1 MSRTVDERV
10 VEMRFDNANFEKN
23 VQTSMSTLDKLK
35 RSLNLS
41 GASKGLENIG
51 EAANKV
57 RFDGMT
63 SGIETVR
70 AKFSALEVVGITA
83 LMNITNAAM
92 AAGRKLVSAITID
105 PVKDGFAEYET
116 QMNSVQTI
124 LANTQKEGTNVKV
137 VNAALDELNHYADKT
152 IYNFTEMTRN
162 IGTFTAAGVKLD
174 TSVSAIQGIAN
185 LAAVSGSTSQ
195 QASTAMYQLSQ
206 AIASGTVKL
215 MDWNSVV
222 NAGMGGQVFQDALI
236 RTSEHLQTGAK
247 AAIAAKGSFRES
259 LQTGWLTTEVLT
271 QTLDQFSTAADT
283 QKEYEAAVK
292 KFIDQ
297 GYSKEEAKQ
306 MADMAKTA
314 GEAATKVKT
323 FTQLLD
329 TLKEALGSGWTETW
343 RMVIGDFEEAR
354 ELWTS
359 VSDVLSDAINRSS
372 DARNAIVKEW
382 ADLGGR
388 KDLIDSF
395 KNVFNGISS
404 IVKPVKEAFQD
415 IFPPITSKKLFAF
428 TEGLKNLTSQIKI
441 SDSTAKK
448 LKSTFSG
455 LFSVVSVFGKILA
468 SLGTAFG
475 KLITSDGVKAL
486 VNLFLTATA
495 AIGDFFTALNK
506 GFDSNGFTGILTTIS
521 DGISSVLKAA
531 SDGAL
536 KLGNTLPNIGNRIIK
551 VVSQV
556 WQAIKDIAG
565 WLKNNISL
573 GDIFKGLI
581 GGGIT
586 AGVMKVV
593 SVIGLI
599 KEKLEDFLGPAK
611 GVKDK
616 FTETL
621 DSIHDSLESFTTGI
635 KATTL
640 LTISAAIGILALSL
654 KSIAGLKSADIG
666 KSLSAITVMFTML
679 NTSFKSINK
688 TLDKYD
694 SKGLIKAGSSIL
706 LLAIAMKTL
715 STAMVKLAGLS
726 WNEIAKGLT
735 GVGIGITELCL
746 GLKAIDKVK
755 IPASTSIGLLAL
767 SESCKILGDAMNQFG
782 NMSWSEIG
790 HGLTG
795 MGGAL
800 TELVIVLKAL
810 NGISGFTSILSGV
823 GLLVAVQSLSKMA
836 DSLKKFGNMSWSEIG
851 RGLTGMGG
859 ALAEVAGI
867 SGVLGK
873 IAGFKSI
880 IGSGSIFIVV
890 QGLAKLATAMKQF
903 GNMSWSEIGH
913 GLSGMGGALTEVAIA
928 AGVLGKLSGLS
939 GIFGSETIVILINGL
954 GDLGKALKQFGGMSW
969 NEIAKGLA
977 GMGGA
982 LTEVAGISGVLGK
995 MAGLSGIL
1003 GAGSINV
1010 TIQGL
1015 GKLADALSKFS
1026 GLSWGEIKRGLTGM
1040 AGALA
1045 EVATV
1050 SGVLGKLGGFASL
1063 IGAGSLYVAIQGLGD
1078 LADALQKFGS
1088 MSWGEVTRG
1097 LTAMGTALEE
1107 VAAGSLVNTLSGLG
1121 AMSINKIAKP
1131 LGDLADSVKKWNGVT
1146 VPKGL
1151 GKELST
1157 LAKGIRSFTFDGL
1170 GASALSTAA
1179 PSIGELAGSIK
1190 KWNGVTIPDGLEEGL
1205 THVANGVKQ
1214 FSLAFAGGW
1223 SLDTATGPLSDLAVA
1238 ISKWNGV
1245 TIPDGLENG
1254 LKRIS
1259 DGVKQFSLAFA
1270 GGWSLATVTGP
1281 LGDLAGSIKKWSD
1294 VTVPDN
1300 IETGMTSIANG
1311 VKQFTLAF
1319 AGGLSLDTVTGP
1331 LGDLAGSIKKWSDVI
1346 IPDGLETGLTSI
1358 ANGIKQFSLAFA
1370 GGWSL
1375 DTAVEPLGQ
1384 LAGSIKKWNGV
1395 TIPDNLENG
1404 MTQIAN
1410 GVKQFSFA
1418 FLGGWSLDASVGPI
1432 GNLAGAIK
1440 KWNGVTI
1447 PDNLE
1452 NGMTQIAN
1460 GIKEFASAFIGGWS
1474 LDAAT
1479 GPIGKLAG
1487 SIKKWN
1493 GVTIPDGLEKGLKSI
1508 ANGIKSF
1515 SLAFVGGWT
1524 LDAVTGP
1531 IGTLAGSIKKWNG
1544 VTVPD
1549 NIGTQ
1554 LTNLATGIKAFSGI
1568 EDISSTVSSVGKI
1581 ANTMSTL
1588 TGVNFAGIS
1597 GGITSFST
1605 SITNLVSA
1613 TSSLSGVGDRIVN
1626 NIVSPIVNANTL
1638 LSGAIT
1644 TMINSAVASLSGC
1657 SSKFSTVGQQAADG
1671 FITAISSANV
1681 RAVSAITGMMSAMG
1695 SAISSNS
1702 ISVSASFTTIMNN
1715 ALNIIN
1721 VRRGLF
1727 AIAGSGLMTSLR
1739 TGISSGSNGVTS
1751 IVNTTVSR
1759 AKTIVDGKRSQFNQ
1773 SGRSLMTNLCNGLRS
1788 GGSGASSAIYSA
1800 LSSCSG
1806 AIRSFYYSFY
1816 SAGGYLGDGLTE
1828 GIASRESAAYRAGYR
1843 LGQKAVQGE
1852 KDGQKSHSPSKLTI
1866 QAGKWLGEGLV
1877 IGMDKMGKSVY
1888 KSGKSMGANAVQS
1901 ISSALSMIGD
1911 TNISDDTFTPTIQPV
1926 VDMTELQNGP
1936 RTLSIGA
1943 DLSARL
1949 LSQPVASLQDML
1961 NSTQDSIS
1969 ASNNQVIDAIN
1980 ALRADMNAFYSDDEK
1995 EIALYLNSKKVAS
2008 TLAKDMNRQLAVLQK
2023 RGAY

>member
-1980 ALRADMNAFYSDDEK
+1980 ALRADLNAFYSDDEK

>member
-51 EAANKV
+51 EATNKV

-323 FTQLLD
+323 FSQLID

-343 RMVIGDFEEAR
+343 RTVIGDFEEAR

-359 VSDVLSDAINRSS
+359 VSNVLSDAINRSS

-395 KNVFNGISS
+395 KNVFNGIGS

-654 KSIAGLKSADIG
+654 KSIAGLKSADVG
-666 KSLSAITVMFTML
+666 KSLSAITVMFAML

-735 GVGIGITELCL
+735 GVGIGIAELCL
-746 GLKAIDKVK
+746 GLKAINKVK

-767 SESCKILGDAMNQFG
+767 SESCKILGDAMKQFG

-800 TELVIVLKAL
+800 TELVIALKAL
-810 NGISGFTSILSGV
+810 NGISGFKSILSGV

-836 DSLKKFGNMSWSEIG
+836 DSLKQFGNMSWSEIG
-851 RGLTGMGG
+851 HGLTGMGG
-859 ALAEVAGI
+859 ALTEVAGI
-867 SGVLGK
+867 SGALGK
-873 IAGFKSI
+873 IAGLKSI

-890 QGLAKLATAMKQF
+890 QGLAKLATAMNQF
-903 GNMSWSEIGH
+903 GNMSWSEIRH
-913 GLSGMGGALTEVAIA
+913 GLTGMGGALTEVAIA

-939 GIFGSETIVILINGL
+939 GIFGSGTIVILINGL
-954 GDLGKALKQFGGMSW
+954 SDLGKALKQFGGMSW
-969 NEIAKGLA
+969 NEIAKGLT

-1063 IGAGSLYVAIQGLGD
+1063 IGAGSLYVAIQGLSD

-1395 TIPDNLENG
+1395 TIPDNLETG

-1493 GVTIPDGLEKGLKSI
+1493 SVTIPDGLEKGLKSI

-1549 NIGTQ
+1549 SIGTQ
-1554 LTNLATGIKAFSGI
+1554 LTNLATGIKAFTGI

-1581 ANTMSTL
+1581 ANAMTTL
-1588 TGVNFAGIS
+1588 TGVDFTGIS

-1605 SITNLVSA
+1605 SITNLISA
-1613 TSSLSGVGDRIVN
+1613 TSSLSGVGDSIVN
-1626 NIVSPIVNANTL
+1626 NIVNPIVNANTL

-1657 SSKFSTVGQQAADG
+1657 SSKFSAVGQQAADG

-1695 SAISSNS
+1695 LAISSNS
-1702 ISVSASFTTIMNN
+1702 TSVSASFTTIMNT

-1843 LGQKAVQGE
+1843 LGQQAVQGE

-1911 TNISDDTFTPTIQPV
+1911 ANISDDTFTPTIQPV
-1926 VDMTELQNGP
+1926 VDMAELQNGS

-1961 NSTQDSIS
+1961 NSTQDSIN

-1980 ALRADMNAFYSDDEK
+1980 ALRADLNAFYSDDEK

>member
-1 MSRTVDERV
+1 MSKTVDERV

-51 EAANKV
+51 EATKKV

-70 AKFSALEVVGITA
+70 AKFSALEVVGMTA
-83 LMNITNAAM
+83 LMNITNTAM

-116 QMNSVQTI
+116 QMNAVQTI
-124 LANTQKEGTNVKV
+124 LANTQKEGTNVKI

-323 FTQLLD
+323 FSQLID

-343 RMVIGDFEEAR
+343 RTVIGDFEEAR

-359 VSDVLSDAINRSS
+359 VSNVLSDAINRSS

-395 KNVFNGISS
+395 KNVFNGIGS

-823 GLLVAVQSLSKMA
+823 GLLVAVQSLSKIA

-1223 SLDTATGPLSDLAVA
+1223 SL
-1238 ISKWNGV
+1238 
-1245 TIPDGLENG
+1245 
-1254 LKRIS
+1254 
-1259 DGVKQFSLAFA
+1259 
-1270 GGWSLATVTGP
+1270 ATVTGP

-1384 LAGSIKKWNGV
+1384 LAGS
-1395 TIPDNLENG
+1395 
-1404 MTQIAN
+1404 
-1410 GVKQFSFA
+1410 
-1418 FLGGWSLDASVGPI
+1418 
-1432 GNLAGAIK
+1432 IK

-1980 ALRADMNAFYSDDEK
+1980 ALRADLNAFYSDDEK

>member
-1 MSRTVDERV
+1 MSKTVDERV

-51 EAANKV
+51 EATNKV

-83 LMNITNAAM
+83 LMNITHAAM

-323 FTQLLD
+323 FSQLID

-343 RMVIGDFEEAR
+343 RTVIGDFEEAR

-359 VSDVLSDAINRSS
+359 VSNVLSDAINRSS

-395 KNVFNGISS
+395 KNVFNGIGS

-495 AIGDFFTALNK
+495 VIGDFFTALNK

-654 KSIAGLKSADIG
+654 KSIAGLKSADVG
-666 KSLSAITVMFTML
+666 KSLSAIAAMFAML
-679 NTSFKSINK
+679 NASFKSINK

-735 GVGIGITELCL
+735 GVGVGIAELCL

-767 SESCKILGDAMNQFG
+767 SESCKILGDAMKQFGNMSWSEIGHGLSGMGGALTELVIALKALNGISGFKSILSGVGLLVVVQSLSTMADSLKQFG

-800 TELVIVLKAL
+800 TE
-810 NGISGFTSILSGV
+810 
-823 GLLVAVQSLSKMA
+823 
-836 DSLKKFGNMSWSEIG
+836 
-851 RGLTGMGG
+851 
-859 ALAEVAGI
+859 VAGI
-867 SGVLGK
+867 SGALGK
-873 IAGFKSI
+873 IAGLKSI
-880 IGSGSIFIVV
+880 IGSESIFIVV

-913 GLSGMGGALTEVAIA
+913 GLTGMGGALTEVAIA

-969 NEIAKGLA
+969 NEIAKGLT

-982 LTEVAGISGVLGK
+982 LTEVAGISGALGK
-995 MAGLSGIL
+995 IAGLSGMF

-1040 AGALA
+1040 GGALT

-1050 SGVLGKLGGFASL
+1050 SGVLGKLGGLASL
-1063 IGAGSLYVAIQGLGD
+1063 LGAGSLYVAIQGLGD

-1097 LTAMGTALEE
+1097 LTSIGTALEE
-1107 VAAGSLVNTLSGLG
+1107 VAAGSLINTLSGLG

-1131 LGDLADSVKKWNGVT
+1131 LGDLADSVKKWNCVT

-1170 GASALSTAA
+1170 GASALSKAA
-1179 PSIGELAGSIK
+1179 PSIGELA
-1190 KWNGVTIPDGLEEGL
+1190 D
-1205 THVANGVKQ
+1205 
-1214 FSLAFAGGW
+1214 
-1223 SLDTATGPLSDLAVA
+1223 
-1238 ISKWNGV
+1238 
-1245 TIPDGLENG
+1245 
-1254 LKRIS
+1254 
-1259 DGVKQFSLAFA
+1259 
-1270 GGWSLATVTGP
+1270 
-1281 LGDLAGSIKKWSD
+1281 SIKKWSN
-1294 VTVPDN
+1294 VAIPYGLESGLTQ
-1300 IETGMTSIANG
+1300 ISNG
-1311 VKQFTLAF
+1311 VKAFTLAF
-1319 AGGLSLDTVTGP
+1319 AGGLSLNTVIKP
-1331 LGDLAGSIKKWSDVI
+1331 LGQLADSIKKW
-1346 IPDGLETGLTSI
+1346 DGITVPYGIEDSLTQI
-1358 ANGIKQFSLAFA
+1358 ANGVKAFTLAFA

-1375 DTAVEPLGQ
+1375 NTVIEPLGQ
-1384 LAGSIKKWNGV
+1384 LAGSIKKWNGIS
-1395 TIPDNLENG
+1395 IPYDIDEGL
-1404 MTQIAN
+1404 TQIA
-1410 GVKQFSFA
+1410 
-1418 FLGGWSLDASVGPI
+1418 
-1432 GNLAGAIK
+1432 
-1440 KWNGVTI
+1440 T
-1447 PDNLE
+1447 
-1452 NGMTQIAN
+1452 
-1460 GIKEFASAFIGGWS
+1460 
-1474 LDAAT
+1474 
-1479 GPIGKLAG
+1479 
-1487 SIKKWN
+1487 
-1493 GVTIPDGLEKGLKSI
+1493 
-1508 ANGIKSF
+1508 GIKSF
-1515 SLAFVGGWT
+1515 SLAFVGGCRFT
-1524 LDAVTGP
+1524 
-1531 IGTLAGSIKKWNG
+1531 KKMEQCDC
-1544 VTVPD
+1544 P
-1549 NIGTQ
+1549 
-1554 LTNLATGIKAFSGI
+1554 
-1568 EDISSTVSSVGKI
+1568 
-1581 ANTMSTL
+1581 
-1588 TGVNFAGIS
+1588 
-1597 GGITSFST
+1597 
-1605 SITNLVSA
+1605 
-1613 TSSLSGVGDRIVN
+1613 
-1626 NIVSPIVNANTL
+1626 
-1638 LSGAIT
+1638 
-1644 TMINSAVASLSGC
+1644 
-1657 SSKFSTVGQQAADG
+1657 
-1671 FITAISSANV
+1671 
-1681 RAVSAITGMMSAMG
+1681 
-1695 SAISSNS
+1695 
-1702 ISVSASFTTIMNN
+1702 
-1715 ALNIIN
+1715 
-1721 VRRGLF
+1721 
-1727 AIAGSGLMTSLR
+1727 
-1739 TGISSGSNGVTS
+1739 
-1751 IVNTTVSR
+1751 
-1759 AKTIVDGKRSQFNQ
+1759 KRSWRTTYR
-1773 SGRSLMTNLCNGLRS
+1773 SCKGR
-1788 GGSGASSAIYSA
+1788 
-1800 LSSCSG
+1800 
-1806 AIRSFYYSFY
+1806 
-1816 SAGGYLGDGLTE
+1816 
-1828 GIASRESAAYRAGYR
+1828 
-1843 LGQKAVQGE
+1843 K
-1852 KDGQKSHSPSKLTI
+1852 KLHI
-1866 QAGKWLGEGLV
+1866 
-1877 IGMDKMGKSVY
+1877 
-1888 KSGKSMGANAVQS
+1888 
-1901 ISSALSMIGD
+1901 
-1911 TNISDDTFTPTIQPV
+1911 
-1926 VDMTELQNGP
+1926 
-1936 RTLSIGA
+1936 
-1943 DLSARL
+1943 
-1949 LSQPVASLQDML
+1949 
-1961 NSTQDSIS
+1961 
-1969 ASNNQVIDAIN
+1969 
-1980 ALRADMNAFYSDDEK
+1980 
-1995 EIALYLNSKKVAS
+1995 
-2008 TLAKDMNRQLAVLQK
+2008 
-2023 RGAY
+2023 

>member
-1 MSRTVDERV
+1 MSKTVDERV

-51 EAANKV
+51 EATKKV

-70 AKFSALEVVGITA
+70 AKFSALEVVGMTA
-83 LMNITNAAM
+83 LMNITNTAM

-116 QMNSVQTI
+116 QMNAVQTI
-124 LANTQKEGTNVKV
+124 LANTQKEGTNVKI

-185 LAAVSGSTSQ
+185 LAAISGSTSQ

-323 FTQLLD
+323 FSQLID

-343 RMVIGDFEEAR
+343 RTVIGDFEEAR

-359 VSDVLSDAINRSS
+359 VSDVLSDAINKSS

-382 ADLGGR
+382 VDLGGR

-395 KNVFNGISS
+395 KNIFNGIGS

-448 LKSTFSG
+448 LKNTFSG

-468 SLGTAFG
+468 GLGTAFG

-654 KSIAGLKSADIG
+654 KSIAGLKSADVG
-666 KSLSAITVMFTML
+666 KSLSAIAAMFAML
-679 NTSFKSINK
+679 NASFKSINK

-735 GVGIGITELCL
+735 GVGIGITELCF

-767 SESCKILGDAMNQFG
+767 SESCKILGDAMKKFG

-800 TELVIVLKAL
+800 TELVIALKAL
-810 NGISGFTSILSGV
+810 NGISGFKSILSGV

-836 DSLKKFGNMSWSEIG
+836 DSLKQFGNMSWSEIG
-851 RGLTGMGG
+851 R
-859 ALAEVAGI
+859 
-867 SGVLGK
+867 
-873 IAGFKSI
+873 
-880 IGSGSIFIVV
+880 
-890 QGLAKLATAMKQF
+890 
-903 GNMSWSEIGH
+903 

-969 NEIAKGLA
+969 NEIAKGLT

-982 LTEVAGISGVLGK
+982 LAEVAGISGALGK
-995 MAGLSGIL
+995 IAGLSGIF

-1040 AGALA
+1040 GGALT

-1050 SGVLGKLGGFASL
+1050 SGVLGKLGGLASL

-1097 LTAMGTALEE
+1097 LTSMGTALEE
-1107 VAAGSLVNTLSGLG
+1107 VAAGSLINTLSGLG

-1131 LGDLADSVKKWNGVT
+1131 LGDLADSVKKWNCVT

-1170 GASALSTAA
+1170 GASALSTSATG
-1179 PSIGELAGSIK
+1179 IGELATALK
-1190 KWNGVTIPDGLEEGL
+1190 KWSGVTIPTGLQNGL
-1205 THVANGVKQ
+1205 KEVADGVKKFTLAFAGGWSLNAVTGPLGDLANAVNKWNNVSVPDGIDTDMQ
-1214 FSLAFAGGW
+1214 RIADGVKAFTLAFAGGW
-1223 SLDTATGPLSDLAVA
+1223 SLDTATGPL
-1238 ISKWNGV
+1238 
-1245 TIPDGLENG
+1245 
-1254 LKRIS
+1254 
-1259 DGVKQFSLAFA
+1259 
-1270 GGWSLATVTGP
+1270 
-1281 LGDLAGSIKKWSD
+1281 GDLAGSIKKWTD
-1294 VTVPDN
+1294 VTIPDGL
-1300 IETGMTSIANG
+1300 ETGLISIANG
-1311 VKQFTLAF
+1311 IKQFSLAF

-1331 LGDLAGSIKKWSDVI
+1331 LGDLAGSIKKWSDVT
-1346 IPDGLETGLTSI
+1346 IPDNIETGMTSI
-1358 ANGIKQFSLAFA
+1358 ANGVKQFSLAFA

-1447 PDNLE
+1447 PGNLE

-1460 GIKEFASAFIGGWS
+1460 GIKEFASAFVGGWS

-1721 VRRGLF
+1721 VRQGNF
-1727 AIAGSGLMTSLR
+1727 TTAGSGLMTSLR

-1773 SGRSLMTNLCNGLRS
+1773 SGRSLMINLCNGLRS

-1828 GIASRESAAYRAGYR
+1828 GIAARESAAYSAGYR

-1980 ALRADMNAFYSDDEK
+1980 ALRADLNAFYSDDEK

>member
-1 MSRTVDERV
+1 MSKTVDERV

-51 EAANKV
+51 EATKKV

-70 AKFSALEVVGITA
+70 AKFSALEVVGMTA
-83 LMNITNAAM
+83 LMNITNTAM

-116 QMNSVQTI
+116 QMNAVQTI
-124 LANTQKEGTNVKV
+124 LANTQKEGTNVKI

-185 LAAVSGSTSQ
+185 LAAISGSTSQ

-323 FTQLLD
+323 FSQLID

-343 RMVIGDFEEAR
+343 RTVIGDFEEAR

-359 VSDVLSDAINRSS
+359 VSDVLSDAINKSS

-382 ADLGGR
+382 VDLGGR

-395 KNVFNGISS
+395 KNIFNGIGS

-468 SLGTAFG
+468 GLGTAFG

-654 KSIAGLKSADIG
+654 KSIAGLKSADVG
-666 KSLSAITVMFTML
+666 KSLSAIAAMFAML
-679 NTSFKSINK
+679 NASFKSINK

-735 GVGIGITELCL
+735 GVGIGITELCF

-767 SESCKILGDAMNQFG
+767 SESCKILGDAMKKFG

-800 TELVIVLKAL
+800 TELVIALKAL
-810 NGISGFTSILSGV
+810 NGISGFKSILSGV

-836 DSLKKFGNMSWSEIG
+836 DSLKQFGNMSWSEIG
-851 RGLTGMGG
+851 RGLSGMGG
-859 ALAEVAGI
+859 ALTEVAGI
-867 SGVLGK
+867 SGALGK
-873 IAGFKSI
+873 IAGLKSI

-890 QGLAKLATAMKQF
+890 QGIAKLATAMKQF
-903 GNMSWSEIGH
+903 GNMSWSEIGR

-969 NEIAKGLA
+969 NEIAKGLT

-982 LTEVAGISGVLGK
+982 LAEVAGISGALGK
-995 MAGLSGIL
+995 IAGLSGIF

-1040 AGALA
+1040 GGALT

-1050 SGVLGKLGGFASL
+1050 SGVLGKLGGLASL

-1097 LTAMGTALEE
+1097 LTSMGTALEE
-1107 VAAGSLVNTLSGLG
+1107 VAAGSLINTLSGLG

-1131 LGDLADSVKKWNGVT
+1131 LGDLADSVKKWNCVT

-1170 GASALSTAA
+1170 GASALSTSATG
-1179 PSIGELAGSIK
+1179 IGELATALK
-1190 KWNGVTIPDGLEEGL
+1190 KWSGVTIPTGLQNGL
-1205 THVANGVKQ
+1205 KEVADGVKKFTLAFAGGWSLNAVTGPLGDLANAVNKWNNVSVPDGIDTDMQ
-1214 FSLAFAGGW
+1214 RIADGVKAFTLAFAGGW
-1223 SLDTATGPLSDLAVA
+1223 SLDTATGPL
-1238 ISKWNGV
+1238 
-1245 TIPDGLENG
+1245 
-1254 LKRIS
+1254 
-1259 DGVKQFSLAFA
+1259 
-1270 GGWSLATVTGP
+1270 
-1281 LGDLAGSIKKWSD
+1281 GDLAGSIKKWTD
-1294 VTVPDN
+1294 VTIPDGL
-1300 IETGMTSIANG
+1300 ETGLISIANG
-1311 VKQFTLAF
+1311 IKQFSLAF

-1331 LGDLAGSIKKWSDVI
+1331 LGDLAGSIKKWSDVT
-1346 IPDGLETGLTSI
+1346 IPDNIETGMTSI
-1358 ANGIKQFSLAFA
+1358 ANGVKQFSLAFA

-1447 PDNLE
+1447 PGNLE

-1460 GIKEFASAFIGGWS
+1460 GIKEFASAFVGGWS

-1721 VRRGLF
+1721 VRQGNF
-1727 AIAGSGLMTSLR
+1727 TTAGSGLMTSLR

-1773 SGRSLMTNLCNGLRS
+1773 SGRSLMINLCNGLRS

-1828 GIASRESAAYRAGYR
+1828 GIAARESAAYSAGYR

-1980 ALRADMNAFYSDDEK
+1980 ALRADLNAFYSDDEK

>member
-41 GASKGLENIG
+41 GASKGLETIG

-83 LMNITNAAM
+83 LMNITNATM

-323 FTQLLD
+323 FSQLID

-343 RMVIGDFEEAR
+343 RTVIGDFEEAR

-359 VSDVLSDAINRSS
+359 VSNVLSDAINRSS

-395 KNVFNGISS
+395 KNVFNGIGS

-666 KSLSAITVMFTML
+666 KSLSAITVMFAML

-746 GLKAIDKVK
+746 GLKSIDKVK

-767 SESCKILGDAMNQFG
+767 SESCKILGDAMNRFG

-790 HGLTG
+790 YGLTG

-800 TELVIVLKAL
+800 TELVIALKAL

-851 RGLTGMGG
+851 HGLTGMGG
-859 ALAEVAGI
+859 ALTEVAGV
-867 SGVLGK
+867 SGALGK

-969 NEIAKGLA
+969 NEIAK
-977 GMGGA
+977 
-982 LTEVAGISGVLGK
+982 
-995 MAGLSGIL
+995 
-1003 GAGSINV
+1003 
-1010 TIQGL
+1010 
-1015 GKLADALSKFS
+1015 
-1026 GLSWGEIKRGLTGM
+1026 GLTGM

-1418 FLGGWSLDASVGPI
+1418 FLGGWSLDA
-1432 GNLAGAIK
+1432 
-1440 KWNGVTI
+1440 
-1447 PDNLE
+1447 
-1452 NGMTQIAN
+1452 
-1460 GIKEFASAFIGGWS
+1460 
-1474 LDAAT
+1474 AT

-1544 VTVPD
+1544 VTVPES
-1549 NIGTQ
+1549 IGTQ
-1554 LTNLATGIKAFSGI
+1554 LTNLATGIKAFTGI

-1581 ANTMSTL
+1581 ANAMTTL
-1588 TGVNFAGIS
+1588 TGVDFTGIS

-1605 SITNLVSA
+1605 SITNLISA
-1613 TSSLSGVGDRIVN
+1613 TSSLSGVGASIVN
-1626 NIVSPIVNANTL
+1626 NIVNPIVNANTL

-1695 SAISSNS
+1695 LAISSNS
-1702 ISVSASFTTIMNN
+1702 TSVSASFTTIMNT

-1727 AIAGSGLMTSLR
+1727 ATAGSGLMTSLR
-1739 TGISSGSNGVTS
+1739 TGISSGSNGVIS

-1828 GIASRESAAYRAGYR
+1828 GIASRESAAYSAGYR

-1866 QAGKWLGEGLV
+1866 QAGRWLGEGLV

-1911 TNISDDTFTPTIQPV
+1911 ANVSDDTFTPTIQPV
-1926 VDMTELQNGP
+1926 VDMAELQNGS

-1961 NSTQDSIS
+1961 NSTQDSIN

-1980 ALRADMNAFYSDDEK
+1980 ALRADLNAFYSDDEK
-1995 EIALYLNSKKVAS
+1995 EIALYMNSKKVAS

>member
-1 MSRTVDERV
+1 MSKTVDERV

-51 EAANKV
+51 EATKKV

-70 AKFSALEVVGITA
+70 AKFSALEVVGMTA
-83 LMNITNAAM
+83 LMNITNTAM

-116 QMNSVQTI
+116 QMNAVQTI
-124 LANTQKEGTNVKV
+124 LANTQKEGTNVKI

-323 FTQLLD
+323 FSQLID

-343 RMVIGDFEEAR
+343 RTVIGDFEEAR

-359 VSDVLSDAINRSS
+359 VSNVLSDAINRSS

-395 KNVFNGISS
+395 KNVFNGIGS

-823 GLLVAVQSLSKMA
+823 GLLVAVQSLSKIA

-1980 ALRADMNAFYSDDEK
+1980 ALRADLNAFYSDDEK

>member
-41 GASKGLENIG
+41 GASKGLETIG
-51 EAANKV
+51 EATNKV

-105 PVKDGFAEYET
+105 PVKSGFAEYET
-116 QMNSVQTI
+116 QINAVQTI
-124 LANTQKEGTNVKV
+124 LANTQKEGTNVKI
-137 VNAALDELNHYADKT
+137 VNNALDELNRYADKT

-185 LAAVSGSTSQ
+185 LAAISGSTSQ

-323 FTQLLD
+323 FSQLID

-343 RMVIGDFEEAR
+343 RTVIGDFEEAR

-359 VSDVLSDAINRSS
+359 VSNVLSDAINRSS

-395 KNVFNGISS
+395 KNVFNGIGS

-521 DGISSVLKAA
+521 DGISSVLKVA

-666 KSLSAITVMFTML
+666 KSLSAITVMFAML

-746 GLKAIDKVK
+746 GLKSIDKVK

-800 TELVIVLKAL
+800 TELVIALKAL

-851 RGLTGMGG
+851 HGLT
-859 ALAEVAGI
+859 
-867 SGVLGK
+867 
-873 IAGFKSI
+873 
-880 IGSGSIFIVV
+880 
-890 QGLAKLATAMKQF
+890 
-903 GNMSWSEIGH
+903 
-913 GLSGMGGALTEVAIA
+913 GMGGALTEVAIA

-939 GIFGSETIVILINGL
+939 GIFGSGTIVILINGL
-954 GDLGKALKQFGGMSW
+954 SDLGKALKQFGGMSW

-1078 LADALQKFGS
+1078 LADALQEFGS

-1319 AGGLSLDTVTGP
+1319 AGGWSLDAATGP
-1331 LGDLAGSIKKWSDVI
+1331 IGNLAGSIKKWSDVI

-1358 ANGIKQFSLAFA
+1358 ANGVKQFSLAFA

-1375 DTAVEPLGQ
+1375 NTAVEPLGQ
-1384 LAGSIKKWNGV
+1384 LAGSIKKWNDV

-1452 NGMTQIAN
+1452 NGMSQIAN

-1493 GVTIPDGLEKGLKSI
+1493 SVTIPDGLEKGLKSI

-1549 NIGTQ
+1549 SIGTQ
-1554 LTNLATGIKAFSGI
+1554 LTNLATGIKAFTGI

-1581 ANTMSTL
+1581 ANAMTTL
-1588 TGVNFAGIS
+1588 TGVDFTGIS

-1605 SITNLVSA
+1605 SITNLISA
-1613 TSSLSGVGDRIVN
+1613 TSSLSGVGDSIVN
-1626 NIVSPIVNANTL
+1626 NIVNPIVNANTL

-1657 SSKFSTVGQQAADG
+1657 SSKFSAVGQQAADG

-1695 SAISSNS
+1695 LAISSNS
-1702 ISVSASFTTIMNN
+1702 TSVSASFTTIMNT

-1727 AIAGSGLMTSLR
+1727 ATAGSGLMASLR

-1911 TNISDDTFTPTIQPV
+1911 ANISDDTFTPTIQPV
-1926 VDMTELQNGP
+1926 VDMAELQNGS

-1961 NSTQDSIS
+1961 NSTQDSIN

-1980 ALRADMNAFYSDDEK
+1980 ALRADLNAFYSDDEK

>member
-41 GASKGLENIG
+41 GASKGLETIG
-51 EAANKV
+51 EATNKV

-105 PVKDGFAEYET
+105 PVKSGFAEYET
-116 QMNSVQTI
+116 QINAVQTI
-124 LANTQKEGTNVKV
+124 LANTQKEGTNVKI
-137 VNAALDELNHYADKT
+137 VNNALDELNRYADKT

-185 LAAVSGSTSQ
+185 LAAISGSTSQ

-323 FTQLLD
+323 FSQLID

-343 RMVIGDFEEAR
+343 RTVIGDFEEAR

-359 VSDVLSDAINRSS
+359 VSNVLSDAINRSS

-395 KNVFNGISS
+395 KNVFNGIGS

-521 DGISSVLKAA
+521 DGISSVLKVA

-666 KSLSAITVMFTML
+666 KSLSAITVMFAML

-746 GLKAIDKVK
+746 GLKSIDKVK

-800 TELVIVLKAL
+800 TELVIALKAL

-836 DSLKKFGNMSWSEIG
+836 DSLKKFGNMSWSEI
-851 RGLTGMGG
+851 RHGLTGMGG
-859 ALAEVAGI
+859 ALTEVAGV
-867 SGVLGK
+867 SGALGK
-873 IAGFKSI
+873 VAGLKSI
-880 IGSGSIFIVV
+880 IGSGSILVVV
-890 QGLAKLATAMKQF
+890 QGLAKLATAMNQF

-913 GLSGMGGALTEVAIA
+913 GLTGMGGALTEVAIA

-939 GIFGSETIVILINGL
+939 GIFGSGTIVILINGL
-954 GDLGKALKQFGGMSW
+954 SDLGKALKQFGGMSW

-1026 GLSWGEIKRGLTGM
+1026 VLSWGEIKRGLTGM

-1078 LADALQKFGS
+1078 LADALQEFGS

-1294 VTVPDN
+1294 V
-1300 IETGMTSIANG
+1300 
-1311 VKQFTLAF
+1311 
-1319 AGGLSLDTVTGP
+1319 
-1331 LGDLAGSIKKWSDVI
+1331 I

-1384 LAGSIKKWNGV
+1384 LAGSIKKWNSV
-1395 TIPDNLENG
+1395 TVPDNIETG

-1524 LDAVTGP
+1524 LDAATGP
-1531 IGTLAGSIKKWNG
+1531 IGNLAGSIKKWNG

-1549 NIGTQ
+1549 NIGTK

-1568 EDISSTVSSVGKI
+1568 EDISSTVNSVGKI
-1581 ANTMSTL
+1581 TNAMTTL
-1588 TGVNFAGIS
+1588 TGVDFTGIS
-1597 GGITSFST
+1597 GGISSFST
-1605 SITNLVSA
+1605 SITNLISA
-1613 TSSLSGVGDRIVN
+1613 TSSLSGVGDSIVN
-1626 NIVSPIVNANTL
+1626 NIVNPIVNANTL

-1644 TMINSAVASLSGC
+1644 TMINSATASLSGC
-1657 SSKFSTVGQQAADG
+1657 SSKFSAVGQQAANG

-1695 SAISSNS
+1695 LAISSNS
-1702 ISVSASFTTIMNN
+1702 TSVSASFTTIMNT

-1727 AIAGSGLMTSLR
+1727 ATAGSGLMASLR

-1877 IGMDKMGKSVY
+1877 IGMNKMGKSVY

-1911 TNISDDTFTPTIQPV
+1911 ANISDDTFTPTIQPV
-1926 VDMTELQNGP
+1926 VDMAELQNGS

-1961 NSTQDSIS
+1961 NSTQDSIN

-1980 ALRADMNAFYSDDEK
+1980 ALRADLNAFYSDDEK
-1995 EIALYLNSKKVAS
+1995 EIALYMNSKKVAS